1 MSQITSM
8 RKWQFHTT
16 WPVCVM
22 SSGNYYLHSTVDST
36 DMLWTSFCFTLHH
49 SNWLL
54 RVREGYAWSGV
65 NINSLVCIYFAP
77 VSSYVCGVGET
88 DLLLL
93 SGSFVPSMWILS
105 GKHGVD
111 CFSTWEVSLVWISF
125 KPHYKVYFLVYGLF
139 SIWFISLWLI
149 WTQIT
154 SVYKK
159 CASCIY
165 LFTLQIY
172 IFPVGMYMYF
182 YLLWVL
188 YLLRTLLRHMCC

>member
-1 MSQITSM
+1 MSQIMSM

-22 SSGNYYLHSTVDST
+22 SSGNYYLHSTIDST

-54 RVREGYAWSGV
+54 CVREGYAWSGV

-111 CFSTWEVSLVWISF
+111 CFSTWEVWISF

-188 YLLRTLLRHMCC
+188 YLFRTLLRYMCC